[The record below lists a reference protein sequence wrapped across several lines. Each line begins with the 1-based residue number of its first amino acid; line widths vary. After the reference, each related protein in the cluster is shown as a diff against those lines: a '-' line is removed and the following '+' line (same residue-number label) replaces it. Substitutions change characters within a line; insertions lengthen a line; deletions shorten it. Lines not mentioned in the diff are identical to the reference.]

1 MSRTHR
7 PRIAPAVLVALLAS
21 ASGPAGAAGFT
32 LRAPIEVPR
41 VPVEEARTPFEI
53 AHEPVKPLRSIGETD
68 PPPRLPAPVPEPVPA
83 PVDRLSPPAV
93 TASRP
98 ARIGAPAD
106 DRFTRGP
113 VAVGFVVSADGV
125 VVAPHLLVS
134 NCRRIE
140 AVLPQGR
147 TEARPVAADGDVVIL
162 RIGGGPYVPLPPSP
176 LASRQSQ
183 PVTMLGSNP
192 ARWRVA
198 AGDLLPPGSN
208 RDDAGWP
215 QVRTL
220 PQVGVASG
228 PVWAQD
234 GGIVGIAIAGA
245 GVSVDRGLL
254 RLIPAGTLQ
263 QMLASHGIGWNLPLN
278 APRLD
283 TDAAMRRAL
292 GATVRLACA

>member
-1 MSRTHR
+1 MSRPPR
-7 PRIAPAVLVALLAS
+7 PLAASAVLFVALAAAGGQAAPAGIAI
-21 ASGPAGAAGFT
+21 
-32 LRAPIEVPR
+32 RAPIEVPR
-41 VPVEEARTPFEI
+41 LPAEFAPAPKAFEPPPVRPTPFDRI
-53 AHEPVKPLRSIGETD
+53 QPQTLV
-68 PPPRLPAPVPEPVPA
+68 PPRPAW
-83 PVDRLSPPAV
+83 AV
-93 TASRP
+93 
-98 ARIGAPAD
+98 PAD
-106 DRFTRGP
+106 DRSLHSP
-113 VAVGFVVSADGV
+113 AAVGFIVSTDGV
-125 VVAPHLLVS
+125 VLAPHLLIS
-134 NCRRIE
+134 RCSRIE
-140 AVLPQGR
+140 AELPQGR
-147 TEARPVAADGDVVIL
+147 AAAGVVATEGDVVIL

-234 GGIVGIAIAGA
+234 GGIVGIAIAIAGA